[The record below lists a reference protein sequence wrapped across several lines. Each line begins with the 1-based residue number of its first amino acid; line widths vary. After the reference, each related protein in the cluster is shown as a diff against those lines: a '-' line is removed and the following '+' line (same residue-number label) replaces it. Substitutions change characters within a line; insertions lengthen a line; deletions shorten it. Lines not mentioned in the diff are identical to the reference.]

1 MQKKKISVFL
11 NKFMRIKSNNSIAA
25 FIFARGGSKGIPK
38 KNTKELCGHP
48 LIAYS
53 INIALENKNI
63 DKVYVSTDDQEIATI
78 SKKYG
83 AEVPFIRPSELAQDN
98 SKEWDAWQHAMN
110 FLKEHNSIPDI
121 MISLP
126 PTSPLR
132 SQEDINACIQK
143 IIETDLDAVI
153 SVTKSQRHPMFNM
166 VVESDS
172 KTVELFSTSEN
183 NYSRRQDLPLSY
195 DITTVAYAV
204 RSDFIMNSK

>member
-1 MQKKKISVFL
+1 
-11 NKFMRIKSNNSIAA
+11 MRIKSNNSIAA